1 MSHRCFLKRTFALLV
16 KAWALLFSWANNRET
31 RKWHSILISNP
42 RPVFFFFWG
51 GGSFRV
57 WSHVQLNVK
66 SELWMSRNVDSTKD
80 IRRKQRF
87 LGFFFSWECAASAS
101 ETGKKDTAVSRLH
114 LYKNLPHHTV
124 LWRLLIFLTFV
135 CFKWNIIKTAPS
147 S

>member
-87 LGFFFSWECAASAS
+87 LGFFFLVENALLLRPKLERKTRQWVGYICTKTFRIILCYEDSWFSWHLCALN
-101 ETGKKDTAVSRLH
+101 EIL
-114 LYKNLPHHTV
+114 
-124 LWRLLIFLTFV
+124 
-135 CFKWNIIKTAPS
+135 
-147 S
+147 